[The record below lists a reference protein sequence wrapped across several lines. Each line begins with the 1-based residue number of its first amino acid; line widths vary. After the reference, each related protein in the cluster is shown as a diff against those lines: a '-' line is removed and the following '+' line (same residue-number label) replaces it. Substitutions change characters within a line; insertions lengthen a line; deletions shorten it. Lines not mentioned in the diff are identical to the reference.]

1 MVQIAIAVV
10 AVAGLHMLVHWA
22 GQISLAQVALM
33 GVGAFVTARANA
45 DFSVPLPLAVLLGMA
60 GAVIASLVIG
70 LPALRIRGL
79 ALAITTLAFA
89 FAASRWLF
97 LQPWLVPQVSGI
109 PLRDQTAVRV
119 RHHPEPRAHH
129 PGRAWCAWSVVAL
142 THRLGSS
149 TLGRSLRM
157 VAHDEEVASA
167 CGIGVPAHKLLA
179 FCFAAACAGLA
190 GAFTVISIGRVG
202 PRAFPVHKAVLY
214 LSAVLLGGPGPVFQ
228 SLQAAAG
235 FAAFPVL
242 FRGLGRFIDLIGPLA
257 ILAVVIASPGGL
269 NGLQRSLHD
278 ALGRRRRHRKAART
292 DPPRTDPK
300 EGHHEPS
307 RRAGRLGP
315 HHRRVHGHRRRL
327 GRGPVD
333 PGGRRPGR
341 LPGQRRGD
349 RHRPDH
355 RRGRVASSSAT
366 SGPSGPGWR
375 NCSNRADD
383 LEHDIAD
390 TKEWVRTLEVKR
402 IPELAVADGA
412 GGRVGL

>member
-1 MVQIAIAVV
+1 MTSTVTTPTTPAAPDVDLDIDIDIEVQAEGPRRSRIRHRVGLAVALAIPFACSKGLSEFGNTVMVQIAIAVV

-22 GQISLAQVALM
+22 GQISLAHVALM

-60 GAVIASLVIG
+60 GAVVASLAIG

-109 PLRDQTAVRV
+109 PLRDRTLFGFDIAQSRELIIPVGIVCVA
-119 RHHPEPRAHH
+119 
-129 PGRAWCAWSVVAL
+129 VVAL

-149 TLGRSLRM
+149 TIGRSLRM

-167 CGIGVPAHKLLA
+167 YGIGVSAHKMLA
-179 FCFAAACAGLA
+179 FSYAAACAGLA

-202 PRAFPVHKAVLY
+202 PQAFPVHKAVLY
-214 LSAVLLGGPGPVFQ
+214 LSAVLLGGPGAIFN

-269 NGLQRSLHD
+269 NGLHRSLHD
-278 ALGRRRRHRKAART
+278 AVARRRRHRNLART
-292 DPPRTDPK
+292 QPQ
-300 EGHHEPS
+300 
-307 RRAGRLGP
+307 
-315 HHRRVHGHRRRL
+315 
-327 GRGPVD
+327 
-333 PGGRRPGR
+333 GG
-341 LPGQRRGD
+341 
-349 RHRPDH
+349 
-355 RRGRVASSSAT
+355 T
-366 SGPSGPGWR
+366 S
-375 NCSNRADD
+375 
-383 LEHDIAD
+383 
-390 TKEWVRTLEVKR
+390 
-402 IPELAVADGA
+402 
-412 GGRVGL
+412 